1 VHSVC
6 PNRRVILAHIGAECI
21 PAKEDIQMTIKT
33 PEKDSFA
40 SFKHRLSCDRPTHLG
55 QLRDCIN
62 PALER
67 AAAIADLM
75 EIAFEQDM
83 EAVNNISGSL
93 WRVAQAVRLE
103 INDAQ
108 AMLEAYVNAPVSLPK
123 QPDIAGASDKAN
135 KKSRLEIV
143 DGGKP

>member
-1 VHSVC
+1 
-6 PNRRVILAHIGAECI
+6 
-21 PAKEDIQMTIKT
+21 MTLKT
-33 PEKDSFA
+33 SKNANFA
-40 SFKHRLSCDRPTHLG
+40 NLRHRLGSEPPTDLA
-55 QLRDCIN
+55 QLRDCMG

-75 EIAFEQDM
+75 EVAFEQDM
-83 EAVNNISGSL
+83 EIVDNVSGSL

-108 AMLEAYVNAPVSLPK
+108 AMLEAYANGPVLPRE
-123 QPDIAGASDKAN
+123 QPEIEGANGKAK

-143 DGGKP
+143 DGGKQ